1 MKKESKLY
9 RLIEMY
15 ESMNESIQNV
25 EKVKEEQT
33 LLIDV
38 LEKCDESD
46 KFEEL
51 IDQLKQQL
59 ENLNEQLSTLKFRTS
74 RLNEVNTLVDT
85 RQDCADVVNAL
96 IDAFGLFDEA

>member
-9 RLIEMY
+9 RLVEMY

-38 LEKCDESD
+38 LEKCDKSD

-51 IDQLKQQL
+51 ISQLKQQL
-59 ENLNEQLSTLKFRTS
+59 ENLNEQLSTLKFRTD

-85 RQDCADVVNAL
+85 RQDCADVANAL
-96 IDAFGLFDEA
+96 IDALGLFDEA